1 MQALRGLSGV
11 SRYGW
16 DTEFPWWSKLGL
28 ILPHTVLSP
37 FEWPRQ
43 LSPSFRTSGW
53 GSSNVKPQD
62 HNIALDNGALWT
74 APSWVQMAIPL
85 RELQLGARAQLLSC
99 VWLFGTPWTVA
110 LQAPLS
116 MEFPRQEYWSR
127 LPCPSPG
134 DLPNPGIKP
143 ASFVSPALTGRFFT
157 TEPHGKSCLLGTP
170 THYYVLWTQQWVFLK
185 YGIKI

>member
-1 MQALRGLSGV
+1 MQALQGLGGV
-11 SRYGW
+11 SRWGW

-37 FEWPRQ
+37 FEWPSQ

-62 HNIALDNGALWT
+62 HSIALDNGDLWT
-74 APSWVQMAIPL
+74 TPSWVQMAIPL
-85 RELQLGARAQLLSC
+85 REFQFGAHAQLLSY
-99 VWLFGTPWTVA
+99 VRLFGTPQTVA
-110 LQAPLS
+110 HQAPLS
-116 MEFPRQEYWSR
+116 MGFPRQEYWSR

-143 ASFVSPALTGRFFT
+143 ASFASPALTQILYHWAIWEVLPVRYTYSLLCPVNTAVSFFF
-157 TEPHGKSCLLGTP
+157 S
-170 THYYVLWTQQWVFLK
+170 F
-185 YGIKI
+185 IF